1 MHIYIYIKIHIYI
14 YIHTHTHTHTHQHY
28 TNVHMWL
35 YMNLCMYVCVC
46 TCMQTHGIALALP
59 HVLAHHTHTYPVF
72 CLCGGGIGLEQS
84 FHHAQF
90 CLVFCCIMQ
99 WEHAILRQQH
109 ERWWKSRVGGGRE
122 RERYERDD
130 QSQRQGP
137 HFSHTPSP
145 VLFLSR
151 ALFMSLNI

>member
-1 MHIYIYIKIHIYI
+1 MYIYVYK
-14 YIHTHTHTHTHQHY
+14 HTHTHTHIST
-28 TNVHMWL
+28 L
-35 YMNLCMYVCVC
+35 YKCTYVVVYESMYVCVC
-46 TCMQTHGIALALP
+46 VCVCMQTHGIALALP
-59 HVLAHHTHTYPVF
+59 HVLAHHTHTYLVF

-84 FHHAQF
+84 LHHAHF
-90 CLVFCCIMQ
+90 CLVLYCKIQ

-130 QSQRQGP
+130 QSQPQGP
-137 HFSHTPSP
+137 PFSLTTSP
-145 VLFLSR
+145 VLLLSR